1 MLIQL
6 HANAASLPPPVA
18 IPEWLAGVADPNL
31 TDQSLAEAVT
41 KVISRWGYTTMLYGT
56 ARTAMRGGDQR
67 FHFWTTV
74 PAEWVAEYDKNSYV
88 EIDPRIAYG
97 WDTPPP
103 LVWDG
108 STGANDPRVARF
120 LQRASEFG
128 IGSGLALYLA
138 EHGYSVLFSLNRPE
152 RSLTSLDRAHIQSHV
167 GDALHFAHVFHWMF
181 MRRVLAKGVPPAH
194 QGAPLSPREIQC
206 LTHAAHGM
214 TSAEMGV
221 KLGITERTANF
232 HFSNAIS
239 KLGVLNRHEAIA
251 TAVARG
257 LVEVKVL
264 GDAKRSAYFARR
276 ATRKKSGQR

>member
-18 IPEWLAGVADPNL
+18 IPAWLTGVADPNL
-31 TDQSLAEAVT
+31 TDESLARAVT
-41 KVISRWGYTTMLYGT
+41 RVISAWGYTTMLYGT

-74 PAEWVAEYDKNSYV
+74 PAEWVVEYDKNSYV

-97 WDTPPP
+97 WDCPPP
-103 LVWDG
+103 LVWDS
-108 STGANDPRVARF
+108 STGAEDPRITNF
-120 LQRASEFG
+120 LHRAAEFG

-138 EHGYSVLFSLNRPE
+138 EHGHSVLLSLNRPE
-152 RSLTSLDRAHIQSHV
+152 RTLTRQIRAEIQAHI

-181 MRRVLAKGVPPAH
+181 MRRVVARGVPPAH
-194 QGAPLSPREIQC
+194 QGTPLSPREIQC
-206 LTHAAHGM
+206 LSHAAHGM
-214 TSAEMGV
+214 TSAEMGM

-257 LVEVKVL
+257 LIEVESL

-276 ATRKKSGQR
+276 TPRKRSGRR